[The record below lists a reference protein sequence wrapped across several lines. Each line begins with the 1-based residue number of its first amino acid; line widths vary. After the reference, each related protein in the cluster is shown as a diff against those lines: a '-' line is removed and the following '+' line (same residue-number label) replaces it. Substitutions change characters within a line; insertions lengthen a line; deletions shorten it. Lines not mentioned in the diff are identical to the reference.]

1 LAALPNVSAK
11 LSGLVTEAD
20 WQAWTPEALRP
31 YLDVAFESFG
41 WERLMVGSDW
51 PVCTI
56 AADYGRVMRVVTDYL
71 GARPKEEQDAVL
83 GGNAQRFWN
92 LDREEL

>member
-1 LAALPNVSAK
+1 
-11 LSGLVTEAD
+11 
-20 WQAWTPEALRP
+20 
-31 YLDVAFESFG
+31 
-41 WERLMVGSDW
+41 
-51 PVCTI
+51 
-56 AADYGRVMRVVTDYL
+56 MRVVTDYL